1 MEEKKNKIL
10 RGQIPTSV
18 FYILFG
24 LCLALMPVETV
35 NVLCKVVFGL
45 VLIGAGV
52 YHILIFV
59 LEKDNSTILDLF
71 SGVIVLVI
79 GIFLFMN
86 PTVVVKLLTLMLG
99 AFILVDS
106 IWMMRGSM
114 KLKKRKNG
122 AWKAFLIES
131 LIFVGLG
138 VLILVNPFS
147 EIRMTVQGSGCIFV
161 ANGVL
166 DIIFY
171 LILRHGLKK
180 DAKDA
185 GDVGAKSVDGE
196 NAEGYAAGAAGES
209 STWTQESEAAVAGNG
224 AADVQNVEDEK
235 VADSGVDTGAVS
247 DRADSEN
254 AGISENVRDAEN
266 AGSSEAAAGS
276 ENAAAVGSE
285 DAAENQAEQEPEE
298 VLEEWKD

>member
-1 MEEKKNKIL
+1 MEEKKSKIL

-114 KLKKRKNG
+114 KLKKRG
-122 AWKAFLIES
+122 QGVWKAFLVES
-131 LIFVGLG
+131 LIFIGLG

-147 EIRMTVQGSGCIFV
+147 EIRMTVQISGCIFV

-171 LILRHGLKK
+171 LILKHGLKK
-180 DAKDA
+180 EIQDYIGIGVFTEIDTDTHTFTA
-185 GDVGAKSVDGE
+185 GMVVKVGNSVDFLFTYQLCDFFDQTCFIYQIRKLSH
-196 NAEGYAAGAAGES
+196 N
-209 STWTQESEAAVAGNG
+209 
-224 AADVQNVEDEK
+224 
-235 VADSGVDTGAVS
+235 DT
-247 DRADSEN
+247 
-254 AGISENVRDAEN
+254 
-266 AGSSEAAAGS
+266 
-276 ENAAAVGSE
+276 
-285 DAAENQAEQEPEE
+285 
-298 VLEEWKD
+298 

>member
-1 MEEKKNKIL
+1 MMEEKKSKIL

-114 KLKKRKNG
+114 KLKKRG
-122 AWKAFLIES
+122 QGVWKAFLVES
-131 LIFVGLG
+131 LIFIGLG

-147 EIRMTVQGSGCIFV
+147 EIRMTVQISGCIFV

-171 LILRHGLKK
+171 LILKHGLKK
-180 DAKDA
+180 EIQDGSAGDGKKEDKVTDADVAVKDA
-185 GDVGAKSVDGE
+185 ETPDSVFEPAK
-196 NAEGYAAGAAGES
+196 
-209 STWTQESEAAVAGNG
+209 
-224 AADVQNVEDEK
+224 K
-235 VADSGVDTGAVS
+235 VDTETVESG
-247 DRADSEN
+247 
-254 AGISENVRDAEN
+254 AEN
-266 AGSSEAAAGS
+266 TGAQE
-276 ENAAAVGSE
+276 ELVNQE
-285 DAAENQAEQEPEE
+285 KQENQEEQTEQTDQEKQADQKQEE
-298 VLEEWKD
+298 EEILEEWKD

>member
-1 MEEKKNKIL
+1 MMEEKKSKIL

-114 KLKKRKNG
+114 KLKKRG
-122 AWKAFLIES
+122 QGVWKAFLVES
-131 LIFVGLG
+131 LIFIGLG

-147 EIRMTVQGSGCIFV
+147 EIRMTVQISGCIFV

-171 LILRHGLKK
+171 LILKHGLKK
-180 DAKDA
+180 EIQDGSA
-185 GDVGAKSVDGE
+185 GDGKNEDKVTDADVAVKEAETLDSGFEPAKKVDTE
-196 NAEGYAAGAAGES
+196 TVEAGAE
-209 STWTQESEAAVAGNG
+209 N
-224 AADVQNVEDEK
+224 
-235 VADSGVDTGAVS
+235 TGAQEEQ
-247 DRADSEN
+247 ADQADQEEQ
-254 AGISENVRDAEN
+254 A
-266 AGSSEAAAGS
+266 
-276 ENAAAVGSE
+276 
-285 DAAENQAEQEPEE
+285 NQEEQTAQEEQTDLEKQADQKPEE
-298 VLEEWKD
+298 EEILEEWKD

>member
-1 MEEKKNKIL
+1 MMDEKKSKIL

-52 YHILIFV
+52 YHILIFI

-114 KLKKRKNG
+114 KLKKRG
-122 AWKAFLIES
+122 QGVWKAFLVES
-131 LIFVGLG
+131 LIFIGLG

-147 EIRMTVQGSGCIFV
+147 EIRMIVQISGCIFV

-171 LILRHGLKK
+171 LILKHGLKK
-180 DAKDA
+180 EIQDGSAGDGKKENKVTDADMAVKDA
-185 GDVGAKSVDGE
+185 ETPDSVFEPAK
-196 NAEGYAAGAAGES
+196 
-209 STWTQESEAAVAGNG
+209 
-224 AADVQNVEDEK
+224 K
-235 VADSGVDTGAVS
+235 VDTETVES
-247 DRADSEN
+247 
-254 AGISENVRDAEN
+254 DAEN
-266 AGSSEAAAGS
+266 TGALEEQA
-276 ENAAAVGSE
+276 NQE
-285 DAAENQAEQEPEE
+285 DQTDQTDLEKQADQKQEEE
-298 VLEEWKD
+298 EILEEWKD

>member
-1 MEEKKNKIL
+1 MEEKKSKIL

-52 YHILIFV
+52 YHILIFI

-114 KLKKRKNG
+114 KLKKRG
-122 AWKAFLIES
+122 QGVWKAFLVES
-131 LIFVGLG
+131 LIFIGLG

-147 EIRMTVQGSGCIFV
+147 EIRMIVQISGCIFV

-171 LILRHGLKK
+171 LILKHGLKK
-180 DAKDA
+180 EIQDGSAGDGKKENKVTDADMAVKDA
-185 GDVGAKSVDGE
+185 ETPDSVFEPAK
-196 NAEGYAAGAAGES
+196 
-209 STWTQESEAAVAGNG
+209 
-224 AADVQNVEDEK
+224 K
-235 VADSGVDTGAVS
+235 VDTETVESG
-247 DRADSEN
+247 
-254 AGISENVRDAEN
+254 AEN
-266 AGSSEAAAGS
+266 TGAQEELANQEKQANQEEQTDQEEQA
-276 ENAAAVGSE
+276 NQE
-285 DAAENQAEQEPEE
+285 DQTDQTDLEKQTDQKQEEE
-298 VLEEWKD
+298 EILEEWKD

>member
-1 MEEKKNKIL
+1 MEEKKSKIL

-114 KLKKRKNG
+114 KLKKRG
-122 AWKAFLIES
+122 QGVWKAFLVES
-131 LIFVGLG
+131 LIFIGLG

-147 EIRMTVQGSGCIFV
+147 EIRMTVQISGCIFV

-171 LILRHGLKK
+171 LILKHGLKK
-180 DAKDA
+180 EIQDGSA
-185 GDVGAKSVDGE
+185 GDGKNEDKVTDADVAVKEAETLDSGFEPAKKVDTE
-196 NAEGYAAGAAGES
+196 TVEAGAE
-209 STWTQESEAAVAGNG
+209 N
-224 AADVQNVEDEK
+224 
-235 VADSGVDTGAVS
+235 TGAQEEQ
-247 DRADSEN
+247 ADQADQEEQ
-254 AGISENVRDAEN
+254 A
-266 AGSSEAAAGS
+266 
-276 ENAAAVGSE
+276 
-285 DAAENQAEQEPEE
+285 NQEEQTAQEEQTDLEKQADQKPEE
-298 VLEEWKD
+298 EEILEEWKD

>member
-1 MEEKKNKIL
+1 MMEEKKSKIL

-52 YHILIFV
+52 YHILIFI

-114 KLKKRKNG
+114 KLKKRG
-122 AWKAFLIES
+122 QGVWKAFLVES
-131 LIFVGLG
+131 LIFIGLG

-147 EIRMTVQGSGCIFV
+147 EIRMTVQISGCIFV

-171 LILRHGLKK
+171 LILKHGLKK
-180 DAKDA
+180 EIQDGSAGDGKKENKVTDADMAVKDA
-185 GDVGAKSVDGE
+185 ETPDSVFEPAK
-196 NAEGYAAGAAGES
+196 
-209 STWTQESEAAVAGNG
+209 
-224 AADVQNVEDEK
+224 K
-235 VADSGVDTGAVS
+235 VDTETVESG
-247 DRADSEN
+247 
-254 AGISENVRDAEN
+254 AEN
-266 AGSSEAAAGS
+266 TGAQEELANQEKQANQEEQTDQEEQA
-276 ENAAAVGSE
+276 NQE
-285 DAAENQAEQEPEE
+285 DQTDQTDLEKQTDQKQEEE
-298 VLEEWKD
+298 EILEEWKD

>member
-1 MEEKKNKIL
+1 MMDEKKSKIL

-99 AFILVDS
+99 AFI
-106 IWMMRGSM
+106 
-114 KLKKRKNG
+114 
-122 AWKAFLIES
+122 
-131 LIFVGLG
+131 
-138 VLILVNPFS
+138 
-147 EIRMTVQGSGCIFV
+147 SG
-161 ANGVL
+161 GQHL
-166 DIIFY
+166 D
-171 LILRHGLKK
+171 
-180 DAKDA
+180 DARQYETEEARA
-185 GDVGAKSVDGE
+185 GRLE
-196 NAEGYAAGAAGES
+196 
-209 STWTQESEAAVAGNG
+209 
-224 AADVQNVEDEK
+224 
-235 VADSGVDTGAVS
+235 
-247 DRADSEN
+247 
-254 AGISENVRDAEN
+254 GIS
-266 AGSSEAAAGS
+266 G
-276 ENAAAVGSE
+276 
-285 DAAENQAEQEPEE
+285 
-298 VLEEWKD
+298 

>member
-1 MEEKKNKIL
+1 MMEEKKSKIL

-106 IWMMRGSM
+106 IWSLKGSL
-114 KLKKRKNG
+114 KLKKRG
-122 AWKAFLIES
+122 ADSWKFLLLGSIIFIALGIS
-131 LIFVGLG
+131 LV
-138 VLILVNPFS
+138 VNPFT
-147 EIRMTVQGSGCIFV
+147 MVKYTVIF
-161 ANGVL
+161 AGW
-166 DIIFY
+166 IFLCY
-171 LILRHGLKK
+171 GEKS
-180 DAKDA
+180 AKR
-185 GDVGAKSVDGE
+185 GD
-196 NAEGYAAGAAGES
+196 
-209 STWTQESEAAVAGNG
+209 
-224 AADVQNVEDEK
+224 
-235 VADSGVDTGAVS
+235 
-247 DRADSEN
+247 R
-254 AGISENVRDAEN
+254 
-266 AGSSEAAAGS
+266 
-276 ENAAAVGSE
+276 
-285 DAAENQAEQEPEE
+285 P
-298 VLEEWKD
+298 L

>member
-1 MEEKKNKIL
+1 MMDEKKSKIL

-52 YHILIFV
+52 YHILIFI

-114 KLKKRKNG
+114 KLKKRG
-122 AWKAFLIES
+122 QGVWKAFLVES
-131 LIFVGLG
+131 LIFIGLG

-147 EIRMTVQGSGCIFV
+147 EIKMTVQISGCIFV

-171 LILRHGLKK
+171 LILKHGLKK
-180 DAKDA
+180 EIQDGSAGDGKKENKVTDADMAVKDA
-185 GDVGAKSVDGE
+185 ETPDSVFEPAK
-196 NAEGYAAGAAGES
+196 
-209 STWTQESEAAVAGNG
+209 
-224 AADVQNVEDEK
+224 K
-235 VADSGVDTGAVS
+235 VDTETVESG
-247 DRADSEN
+247 
-254 AGISENVRDAEN
+254 AEN
-266 AGSSEAAAGS
+266 TGALEELANQEKQA
-276 ENAAAVGSE
+276 NQE
-285 DAAENQAEQEPEE
+285 DQTDQTDLEKQTDQKQEEE
-298 VLEEWKD
+298 EILEEWKD